1 MSKVMINDKEI
12 VYNVRD
18 DDNKVIP
25 SFFILKTLKTKE
37 YSVLLE
43 KDGQRSIVAPI
54 VKNFSDAMDMIK
66 LMHATNLDKVT
77 EKQLTSIRS
86 ERAKRSWA
94 KRKANS
100 TAKDKLVSL
109 KETNVATGETKELI
123 NS

>member
-18 DDNKVIP
+18 DENKVIP

>member
-1 MSKVMINDKEI
+1 MSKVSINDKEI

-25 SFFILKTLKTKE
+25 RFFILKTLKTKE

-54 VKNFSDAMDMIK
+54 VKNYSDAMDMIK

-86 ERAKRSWA
+86 DRAKRSWA

>member
-25 SFFILKTLKTKE
+25 RFFILKTLKTKE

-43 KDGQRSIVAPI
+43 ENGQKSIVAPI

>member
-1 MSKVMINDKEI
+1 MINDKEI

-25 SFFILKTLKTKE
+25 RFFILKTLKTKE

-43 KDGQRSIVAPI
+43 ENGQKSIVAPI

>member
-94 KRKANS
+94 KRKAKTS
-100 TAKDKLVSL
+100 
-109 KETNVATGETKELI
+109 TKELS
-123 NS
+123 NA

>member
-18 DDNKVIP
+18 DENKVIP
-25 SFFILKTLKTKE
+25 RFFILKTLKTKE

-43 KDGQRSIVAPI
+43 ENGQKSIVAPI